1 MPHDFNIYTL
11 VIEFLKDELDVNAI
25 EVLQFFRDNHIP
37 WNVEVLSLAERLGK
51 TNVECRSVVQ
61 MQRVPR
67 AHMSISEASD
77 EYSME

>member
-1 MPHDFNIYTL
+1 MVTRSHLPHDFNIYTL

-51 TNVECRSVVQ
+51 ANVECRSVIK
-61 MQRVPR
+61 MQVKPG
-67 AHMSISEASD
+67 AYISIR
-77 EYSME
+77 